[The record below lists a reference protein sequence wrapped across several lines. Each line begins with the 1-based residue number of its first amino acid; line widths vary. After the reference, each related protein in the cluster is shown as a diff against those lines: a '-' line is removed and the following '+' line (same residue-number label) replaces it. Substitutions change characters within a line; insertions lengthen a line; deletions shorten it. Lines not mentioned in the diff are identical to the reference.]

1 VAAIV
6 LATILAATGL
16 GIGYTAVSK
25 IVGGNYADL
34 AVPGVLALAAAIVS
48 IATKEGL
55 YRYTVIYAK
64 RIDSSALMADAWH
77 HRSDALSSVG
87 ALIGIAGARMG
98 FAILDPIASAVICIF
113 IEKAAYDIFMDAV
126 DKMVDKACDEEMENA
141 LRACVIREQGVQGI
155 DLLHTRVFGNKIYVD
170 VEISVDGN
178 MPLRDAHV
186 IAERVHN
193 SIEKSFPKVKH
204 IMVHENP
211 AGEE

>member
-1 VAAIV
+1 
-6 LATILAATGL
+6 
-16 GIGYTAVSK
+16 
-25 IVGGNYADL
+25 
-34 AVPGVLALAAAIVS
+34 
-48 IATKEGL
+48 
-55 YRYTVIYAK
+55 
-64 RIDSSALMADAWH
+64 
-77 HRSDALSSVG
+77 VG